1 MRRRAGFTGLPTS
14 LTPGCAIRGRGA
26 TYLDRIAA
34 YRIDPPGPDWDG
46 AAVALSK
53 R

>member
-1 MRRRAGFTGLPTS
+1 VAR
-14 LTPGCAIRGRGA
+14 

-34 YRIDPPGPDWDG
+34 YRITPPDPDWDG